1 MKLGFTLYNFHSVI
15 KTLDDLDSV
24 LARLEEMGV
33 DTVQVSGIGHLSNY
47 EVAKLCKKH
56 NMEVCVTHLS
66 FDRIVNDTDAVIDE
80 HKALGCKT
88 VGIGSIGEE
97 ESEEG
102 LEDDAPEE
110 EGEDNAGIAETR
122 LVALDLRRDQ
132 VAV

>member
-56 NMEVCVTHLS
+56 NMEVINIIFLNIL
-66 FDRIVNDTDAVIDE
+66 FLLIF
-80 HKALGCKT
+80 
-88 VGIGSIGEE
+88 VGFINSPNI
-97 ESEEG
+97 
-102 LEDDAPEE
+102 
-110 EGEDNAGIAETR
+110 IKIR
-122 LVALDLRRDQ
+122 LVLFIYLILILFKYILNCIYYYLKRRLFF
-132 VAV
+132 VYYHFF